1 MFLFNC
7 LGPAEYDLNSKCA
20 NLMPQDQPCLT
31 LIKQRCPKEDVELSL
46 LFYVSESIVSRI
58 LNTWVNYIYF
68 QLNDLNVWPS
78 IQVVDW
84 LIDRCLTSSEQF
96 FSYIQDE
103 NIKKFKRHGTRNK
116 ERWWVGTDNF
126 VSATGLLWTTHHE
139 HIAHN
144 ELLHWVL

>member
-46 LFYVSESIVSRI
+46 LFYVSESTVSRI

-78 IQVVDW
+78 IQVVNECMPTDFHQR
-84 LIDRCLTSSEQF
+84 LPSTLLT
-96 FSYIQDE
+96 
-103 NIKKFKRHGTRNK
+103 
-116 ERWWVGTDNF
+116 
-126 VSATGLLWTTHHE
+126 
-139 HIAHN
+139 
-144 ELLHWVL
+144 